1 MTACVTSASC
11 GPVRL
16 SRRSVFNTLSVAFL
30 VVAALML
37 GKSCWIQ
44 VKAQVAQV
52 LLEKAFSESLLT
64 GKPVKPWSW
73 ADMWPVAR
81 ISVPRLDTSAIVLA
95 GTSGEALAF
104 GPGLMNE
111 TSGIGERGT
120 TVIAAHRD
128 THFYF
133 LKFVRTGD
141 IIEVVRN
148 DGLKFKYQVR
158 NMRIAE
164 WNQSGIDR
172 HKNGFNLVLS
182 TCFPFDSITHG
193 SARYIVEASMI
204 Q

>member
-1 MTACVTSASC
+1 VTECAHSIVWR
-11 GPVRL
+11 PVRL
-16 SRRSVFNTLSVAFL
+16 SRRFIFNALSLGLL
-30 VVAALML
+30 VVATVML
-37 GKSCWIQ
+37 GKSCWIH

-52 LLEKAFSESLLT
+52 LLERAFDESVTT
-64 GKPVKPWSW
+64 GKQVKPWNW

-81 ISVPRLDTSAIVLA
+81 ISVPRLDKSAVVLA

-133 LKFVRTGD
+133 LKFVQTGD
-141 IIEVVRN
+141 VIEVVRN
-148 DGLKFKYQVR
+148 DGLKFKYQVTG
-158 NMRIAE
+158 MRITE

-172 HKNGFNLVLS
+172 RKNGFNLVLS